1 MSEKAAAAPVLKKA
15 KDKNKVCFDRM
26 LLLVA
31 LALMGISVVLISSAS
46 VMESLTRFNDP
57 MYFLK
62 RQLVY
67 HYNILPIR
75 FLFPDYFSPILPSK
89 SIWG

>member
-62 RQLVY
+62 RQLIYVTAA
-67 HYNILPIR
+67 L
-75 FLFPDYFSPILPSK
+75 FLGLVCAAIPTEK
-89 SIWG
+89 